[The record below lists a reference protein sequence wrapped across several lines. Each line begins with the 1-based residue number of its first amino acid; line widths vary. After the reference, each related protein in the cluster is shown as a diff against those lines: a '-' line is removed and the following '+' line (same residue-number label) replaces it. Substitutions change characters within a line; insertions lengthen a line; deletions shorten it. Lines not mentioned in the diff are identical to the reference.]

1 MLSAGIR
8 VSADGSAL
16 YDPAKH
22 LTDAAQRLF
31 EAAERFG
38 GLTLAPLPGSAS
50 APISVT
56 LDRPLQLALNDL
68 RTEVTRLS
76 LRIAGSPSSAAPP
89 APDPTLIGAM
99 NQLRDKIE
107 AVERKLTQGSDLDK
121 ALGELKT
128 AVENI
133 APRRNVRG
141 QDAGPR

>member
-1 MLSAGIR
+1 
-8 VSADGSAL
+8 
-16 YDPAKH
+16 
-22 LTDAAQRLF
+22 
-31 EAAERFG
+31 
-38 GLTLAPLPGSAS
+38 
-50 APISVT
+50 
-56 LDRPLQLALNDL
+56 
-68 RTEVTRLS
+68 
-76 LRIAGSPSSAAPP
+76 
-89 APDPTLIGAM
+89 M